1 MSVFTL
7 SLDRGKLILSRCADF
22 LCMDIEATTNKSQ
35 IDPSVKPVKLNIQTK
50 EKQTIQIGCE
60 YTHASMSWCV

>member
-1 MSVFTL
+1 
-7 SLDRGKLILSRCADF
+7 
-22 LCMDIEATTNKSQ
+22 MDIEATTNKSQ